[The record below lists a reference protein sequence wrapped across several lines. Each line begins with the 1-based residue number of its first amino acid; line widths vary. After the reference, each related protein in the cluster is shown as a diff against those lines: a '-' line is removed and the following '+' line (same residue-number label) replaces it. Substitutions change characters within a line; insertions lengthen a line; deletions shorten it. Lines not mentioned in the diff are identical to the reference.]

1 MKRQTLLSVT
11 AAALLL
17 STTAAALF
25 PVTAQGQHHS
35 HKEQVMTKAGP
46 VTVEKLADGLN
57 HPWGMAFL
65 PDGRLLV
72 SERAGPLRIL
82 KPDGTLSDPVAGVP
96 KVQAQGQGG
105 LQDVALDPNF
115 ASNNLVYLSYA
126 EPRKGGA
133 GTAVG
138 RGKLENDRI
147 TGFEVIFRQEPAVE
161 GDAHFGS
168 RLVFAPDGKLF
179 VTLGERFKFDPAQD
193 LSGHLGKVVRINPDG
208 SVPEDNPFVK
218 QKDARAEIW
227 SYGHRNIESAAIHPQ
242 TGELWIAEMG
252 PMGGDELNRP
262 EAGRNH
268 GWPLVS
274 WGDHYD
280 GKKIPDPPTRPE
292 LADAVHYWTSG
303 IAPSGMR
310 FYTGDLFPAWKG
322 SMLIGSLLTES
333 VVRMRIDGQKATE
346 EERIPLETRIRD
358 VEQAPDGSVYVLTDD
373 DNGKVLRIKPMQTKN

>member
-1 MKRQTLLSVT
+1 
-11 AAALLL
+11 
-17 STTAAALF
+17 
-25 PVTAQGQHHS
+25 
-35 HKEQVMTKAGP
+35 
-46 VTVEKLADGLN
+46 
-57 HPWGMAFL
+57 
-65 PDGRLLV
+65 
-72 SERAGPLRIL
+72 
-82 KPDGTLSDPVAGVP
+82 
-96 KVQAQGQGG
+96 
-105 LQDVALDPNF
+105 
-115 ASNNLVYLSYA
+115 
-126 EPRKGGA
+126 
-133 GTAVG
+133 
-138 RGKLENDRI
+138 
-147 TGFEVIFRQEPAVE
+147 
-161 GDAHFGS
+161 
-168 RLVFAPDGKLF
+168 
-179 VTLGERFKFDPAQD
+179 AQD
-193 LSGHLGKVVRINPDG
+193 LSTLLGKVVRINPDG

-292 LADAVHYWTSG
+292 LADAVHHWTSG

-373 DNGKVLRIKPMQTKN
+373 DDGKVLRIKPMQTKN